1 MKPGAFQLFKTTDEQ
16 RAKSKNPDSYP
27 DFQGKIKLNDE
38 TIEAIVSNHVV
49 GNPIPDL
56 RVAGWGRKAASGTV
70 YISGTCSV
78 DKPRESSITP
88 QQADDFITT
97 PALAAAEEGQPP
109 VSPDG
114 LPF

>member
-1 MKPGAFQLFKTTDEQ
+1 
-16 RAKSKNPDSYP
+16 
-27 DFQGKIKLNDE
+27 
-38 TIEAIVSNHVV
+38 
-49 GNPIPDL
+49 
-56 RVAGWGRKAASGTV
+56 V